1 MSGEVSMPTEF
12 AIDGTRIREDSS
24 IGSSAPIQILVV
36 DDEPAVRAVL
46 RGGLEAEGFIVSEA
60 GDKGGLFH
68 ALETQPIKLITLDLG
83 FSNCD
88 GLDLARQ
95 IRAKRNVPIVMVTGR
110 SESVDRV
117 KGLEHGADDY
127 ISKPFHIREVV
138 LRIHAV
144 LRRYQPGAAGLNA
157 DPEPPIERYEFG
169 SGILNVPRRELSTV
183 DGVQVDLTET
193 EFWLLAM
200 FVRHPGRVLARD
212 EISQELRGR
221 GWTPLDRTIDGH
233 VARLRRKIEPPS
245 DAPMLIK
252 SVRGVGYVFTGE
264 VRPA

>member
-1 MSGEVSMPTEF
+1 MM
-12 AIDGTRIREDSS
+12 D
-24 IGSSAPIQILVV
+24 SSAPTQILVV
-36 DDEPAVRAVL
+36 DDEPAVRTVL
-46 RGGLEAEGFIVSEA
+46 REGLEAEGFTVAEA
-60 GDKGGLFH
+60 GDKWGLFRS
-68 ALETQPIKLITLDLG
+68 LETQPIKLITLDLG
-83 FSNCD
+83 FSNCN
-88 GLDLARQ
+88 GLELARQ

-110 SESVDRV
+110 SEPIDRV

-144 LRRYQPGAAGLNA
+144 LRRYQLEAAEPKPISN
-157 DPEPPIERYEFG
+157 PEPPIERYEFEAW
-169 SGILNVPRRELSTV
+169 ILNVPKRELSGG
-183 DGVQVDLTET
+183 DGVRVDLTET
-193 EFWLLAM
+193 EFWLLTM
-200 FVRHPGRVLARD
+200 FLRHPGRVLARD